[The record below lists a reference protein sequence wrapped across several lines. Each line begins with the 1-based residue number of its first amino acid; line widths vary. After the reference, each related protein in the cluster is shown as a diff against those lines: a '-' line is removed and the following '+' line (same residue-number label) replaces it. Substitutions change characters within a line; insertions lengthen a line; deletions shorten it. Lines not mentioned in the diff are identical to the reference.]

1 MMSDAGH
8 QASLS
13 FGDYTTSAAA
23 FPYDGGADFPDSPL
37 NLLADLH
44 AMEAYFSNSAPYE
57 FGDGGGAEFPP
68 YDGWADFPDSPL
80 NLLGDVHAM
89 EAYFTALAP
98 YEYGDGG
105 GTDFPPYDGW
115 ADFPVF
121 PLNLLGDMHAMEA
134 YFSALVPYDSFAQT
148 IGVIAIVVIA
158 FDVALEV
165 GRAALQMAA
174 ISRSVVDAVHGTAT
188 NASSAVFTGPL
199 FCSVDTL
206 SVGYGGG
213 DSDVPL
219 VGVAPASST
228 ADMFV

>member
-8 QASLS
+8 PASLS
-13 FGDYTTSAAA
+13 FVDYTARAAA

-37 NLLADLH
+37 NLLAHLH
-44 AMEAYFSNSAPYE
+44 AMEAYFSASAPYE
-57 FGDGGGAEFPP
+57 HGDGGAPDYPP

-80 NLLGDVHAM
+80 NLLGDVRAM
-89 EAYFTALAP
+89 ETYFTALAP

-105 GTDFPPYDGW
+105 GTDFPAYDGW

-174 ISRSVVDAVHGTAT
+174 ISPSLVDAAHGTVGPAT
-188 NASSAVFTGPL
+188 AT
-199 FCSVDTL
+199 
-206 SVGYGGG
+206 
-213 DSDVPL
+213 L